1 MVVVTKIIVQKEKLE
16 TTRGIEVKIDV
27 ISLRKNKKWERKS
40 SCKYRKTKTHW
51 IKNKKY
57 WIE

>member
-27 ISLRKNKKWERKS
+27 ISLRKNKK
-40 SCKYRKTKTHW
+40 
-51 IKNKKY
+51 
-57 WIE
+57 